1 MTDYTIGIDPD
12 IKRDGLAIVH
22 VATRRVTVME
32 TTFGHTIAELQRMH
46 IDCLA
51 TRKTM
56 KVYIEGGWLNKG
68 NYHLTPKDTKY
79 SAASKGV
86 DQGRNHQRGLDI
98 VEWCEY
104 QKIPYEV
111 IKPLRK
117 VSSGFHLWSGPDGK
131 ITQKEIEAF
140 MGPLRTRGVD
150 GKVKRINQ
158 EARDAALIAW
168 TMAGLPIKV

>member
-1 MTDYTIGIDPD
+1 MTDFIVGIDPD
-12 IKRDGLAIVH
+12 IERDGLAILQ

-32 TTFGHTIAELQRMH
+32 TTFGHTIAELQKLH

-51 TRKTM
+51 THRSL
-56 KVYIEGGWLNKG
+56 KVFIEGGWLNKG
-68 NYHLTPKDTKY
+68 NFHLNAADTKF
-79 SAASKGV
+79 SAARKGV

-98 VEWCEY
+98 VEYCKY
-104 QKIPYEV
+104 QKIPFEV
-111 IKPLRK
+111 IRPLRK
-117 VSSGFHLWSGPDGK
+117 TSAGFHLWSGPDGK
-131 ITQKEIEAF
+131 ITQREIEAF

-168 TMAGLPIKV
+168 TMAGLPIKI